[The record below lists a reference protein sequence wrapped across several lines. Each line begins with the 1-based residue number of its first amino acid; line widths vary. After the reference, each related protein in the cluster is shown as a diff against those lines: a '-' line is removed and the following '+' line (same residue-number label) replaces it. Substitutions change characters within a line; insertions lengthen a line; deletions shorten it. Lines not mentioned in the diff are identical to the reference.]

1 MSTVQSIWS
10 TAAGWGGKEENM
22 SKKITLLSLGKIAD
36 PAARARIAE
45 HCEITE
51 IEEISEEA
59 LLRCLPGHEAV
70 LVPFT
75 AQMLVT
81 ERVIDA
87 APQLRLIASTYGGT
101 RQNIA
106 DLYALRKGI
115 TVIHTGA
122 SREQPMAEY
131 TLGLVLASLLRIA
144 HYHHDM
150 VSGEAW
156 PRFKYPRTR
165 ILSNRKVAVIGF
177 GRIGGAIIRLFR
189 NFTPELSVVSRH
201 LTNED
206 AAKAGVKKVSLDE
219 AFRDNEVII
228 LAGGSNADT
237 FHMVGAKQFAAMQ
250 EDALFVN
257 IARGKMVD
265 QAAMIEA
272 AQTKQIFLALDVFEN
287 EPLESD
293 SPLRTMERVLLT
305 PHRANNSI
313 EFEQRWNCLADEIER
328 FATGKQPES
337 ALSAERAAAMSES

>member
-1 MSTVQSIWS
+1 
-10 TAAGWGGKEENM
+10 M

-36 PAARARIAE
+36 AAARARIAE

-51 IEEISEEA
+51 IEEISEDA
-59 LLRCLPGHEAV
+59 LLRSLPGHEAV

-131 TLGLVLASLLRIA
+131 TLGLVLTSLLRIA

-177 GRIGGAIIRLFR
+177 GRIGGAI
-189 NFTPELSVVSRH
+189 TRH
-201 LTNED
+201 LSDED
-206 AAKAGVKKVSLDE
+206 AAKARVKKVSLDE

-250 EDALFVN
+250 DDALFVN

-328 FATGKQPES
+328 FAAGKQPES
-337 ALSAERAAAMSES
+337 ALTVERAAAMSES